1 MAIVR
6 WDPFA
11 DLRTLHSQVDDMF
24 NQMFGGSSGVQAGPT
39 TDIYTTNDNTMVV
52 EAHLPNFTEQ
62 EVNVD
67 VHQGALEIR
76 AEHTE
81 KQENTDKKKYLLRE
95 SSSSFYRH
103 IALPERA
110 DDDHITANY
119 KDGVLKVTIPF
130 KELPKPKQIAIEG
143 GGKKK

>member
-24 NQMFGGSSGVQAGPT
+24 NQMFTGSPLQMAPT
-39 TDIYTTNDNTMVV
+39 TDIYTEDDKHMVV
-52 EAHLPNFTEQ
+52 EAHLPNFKED
-62 EVNVD
+62 EVSID

-76 AEHTE
+76 AEHTD
-81 KQENTDKKKYLLRE
+81 KQENKDKKKYLVRE
-95 SSSSFYRH
+95 SSTSFFRR

-110 DDDHITANY
+110 DDEHIKAAF
-119 KDGVLKVTIPF
+119 KDGVLKLTVPF
-130 KELPKPKQIAIEG
+130 KELPKPKRVAIESSTN
-143 GGKKK
+143 KK

>member
-24 NQMFGGSSGVQAGPT
+24 NQMFTGTPMQMAPT
-39 TDIYTTNDNTMVV
+39 TDIYTEDDKSMVV
-52 EAHLPNFTEQ
+52 EAHLPAFTDK
-62 EVNVD
+62 EVSVD

-76 AEHTE
+76 AEHVE
-81 KQENTDKKKYLLRE
+81 KQEDKDKKKYLVRE
-95 SSSSFYRH
+95 SSSSFFRR

-110 DDDHITANY
+110 DDANVKAKF

-130 KELPKPKQIAIEG
+130 KELPKPKRVAIEG
-143 GGKKK
+143 TTNKK

>member
-24 NQMFGGSSGVQAGPT
+24 NQMFTGPSMQMAPT
-39 TDIYTTNDNTMVV
+39 TDIYTEDDTHMVV
-52 EAHLPNFTEQ
+52 EAHLPNFKDD
-62 EVNVD
+62 EVSVD

-81 KQENTDKKKYLLRE
+81 KQEDKNKKKYLVRE
-95 SSSSFYRH
+95 SSSSFYRR
-103 IALPERA
+103 IALPDRA
-110 DDDHITANY
+110 DDAHIKAQFKN
-119 KDGVLKVTIPF
+119 GVLKVTVPF
-130 KELPKPKQIAIEG
+130 KELPKPKQVAIESSA
-143 GGKKK
+143 KKK